1 MSYSIPQVFCFCL
14 KKKKKKTCKPHASNQ
29 DNIPIGVQRLA
40 GDKTYEL
47 EKHYIQNVCAI
58 QKKYSTVEKG
68 YIFWHAPYLHNVVQ
82 LYCLCNLVTKKV
94 YNSLINNIQKAVKHS
109 SNIPQ
114 TKVLQVLFLFFLLKF
129 CCILVIHGKF
139 SFKNHFHKN

>member
-58 QKKYSTVEKG
+58 
-68 YIFWHAPYLHNVVQ
+68 
-82 LYCLCNLVTKKV
+82 
-94 YNSLINNIQKAVKHS
+94 
-109 SNIPQ
+109 
-114 TKVLQVLFLFFLLKF
+114 
-129 CCILVIHGKF
+129 
-139 SFKNHFHKN
+139 